1 MLSIIKKGEWLEVVS
16 VQGDTCTLIDDD
28 FNHPIVYSDIPCK
41 SVESYDRVNDTKDIE
56 EWNNGFYGS

>member
-1 MLSIIKKGEWLEVVS
+1 MLEVIS
-16 VQGDTCTLIDDD
+16 VQGDTCTIIDDD